1 MISLIR
7 DVEDKATSELLEE
20 LLLLR
25 LLNVEF
31 GGQKGLDEKK
41 DILVLDRSSV
51 LEELEITHAL
61 EIVEEELRTPRY
73 PLSIY
78 TPQQDRVAHPSL
90 VLLTL

>member
-1 MISLIR
+1 MR

-20 LLLLR
+20 LLLPR
-25 LLNVEF
+25 LLNAEF
-31 GGQKGLDEKK
+31 NGEKGVDEKK
-41 DILVLDRSSV
+41 EMFELDRSNV
-51 LEELEITHAL
+51 LDELGMRHAL

-78 TPQQDRVAHPSL
+78 TPQQDRAAHPSL